1 MCALRYSHPR
11 LIVPDIQSASTLMPS
26 NTQSYIN
33 LIALVFGFRMFAELQ
48 GNSLDDDLTGT
59 FVRYNDG

>member
-1 MCALRYSHPR
+1 
-11 LIVPDIQSASTLMPS
+11 MPS